1 MKKKILMMLVT
12 MGLLLS
18 MGNAKAEEYSEKF
31 QKFFPNGVYSVPSR
45 PIENDQDLDVFLY
58 GHIFRNVFEG
68 ENSNYGIDLKN
79 CNSTYTS
86 CDLTLSEYDINAG
99 KEIYKET
106 HNITFTYNYNQNI
119 SKELNKY
126 LEIAKTGAEAT
137 DEGWAKLYTL
147 EDLNLINYYSS
158 ITSKE
163 SLANMN
169 NAINYV
175 SKLRK
180 EFDNSNVTY
189 SLDTRAGDDIP
200 FKSLFFGYFI
210 AYYNGIAYGYVDP
223 IGVQKLNVIYVPTD
237 TGSTKEERIEAAKKR
252 IEEYLGKSVEIS
264 LGGLRQD
271 YDFSN
276 VSTDPNYVYDWSKIG
291 DETKMGDYY
300 YNIKINNNTYEFV
313 IINDSSKMQNIDF
326 TSKDLLTS
334 VSVSSKASI
343 PLDTLINVDVIK
355 DNEAYKKILNTD
367 NIYTLDI
374 KLNSNSTNKNIERLE
389 NGKFLVSIPIP
400 EYLQGQNLVA
410 SFITE
415 DGKIETHEVTVQNN
429 IAYFETDHF
438 STYSLSSLDNNQS
451 EVNPATGDNIITYA
465 LAFTVSIISLGFILI
480 KIKEKRN

>member
-1 MKKKILMMLVT
+1 
-12 MGLLLS
+12 
-18 MGNAKAEEYSEKF
+18 
-31 QKFFPNGVYSVPSR
+31 
-45 PIENDQDLDVFLY
+45 
-58 GHIFRNVFEG
+58 
-68 ENSNYGIDLKN
+68 
-79 CNSTYTS
+79 
-86 CDLTLSEYDINAG
+86 
-99 KEIYKET
+99 
-106 HNITFTYNYNQNI
+106 
-119 SKELNKY
+119 
-126 LEIAKTGAEAT
+126 
-137 DEGWAKLYTL
+137 
-147 EDLNLINYYSS
+147 
-158 ITSKE
+158 
-163 SLANMN
+163 
-169 NAINYV
+169 
-175 SKLRK
+175 
-180 EFDNSNVTY
+180 
-189 SLDTRAGDDIP
+189 
-200 FKSLFFGYFI
+200 
-210 AYYNGIAYGYVDP
+210 
-223 IGVQKLNVIYVPTD
+223 
-237 TGSTKEERIEAAKKR
+237 
-252 IEEYLGKSVEIS
+252 
-264 LGGLRQD
+264 
-271 YDFSN
+271 
-276 VSTDPNYVYDWSKIG
+276 
-291 DETKMGDYY
+291 MGDYY

-334 VSVSSKASI
+334 VSVSAKASI
-343 PLDTLINVDVIK
+343 PLDTIINVDVIK